1 MGPGTLTGVNVTG
14 NPPKLKSIS
23 FERLVKAAPIG
34 VCAEFSPKL
43 QHVTAGL
50 VLILP
55 KD

>member
-23 FERLVKAAPIG
+23 FGRLVKAAPF
-34 VCAEFSPKL
+34 CAESSPKL
-43 QHVTAGL
+43 QQVTAGL
-50 VLILP
+50 VLIRP